1 MKVPESVKVLDDHEL
16 ILPVSDPEFGNLGYF
31 VKDSAY
37 YKQTP
42 CGVRILPDISLEEI
56 SHNARTQTKKSLF
69 SGCPMNGA
77 KAGIILSGKAASDR
91 KGALSAFGR
100 FLKEHLQK
108 GLYLHYDMGST
119 YADMCDIF
127 EGAGINLDRNR
138 EATPTHLYTAWT
150 IMAST
155 GAALEH
161 KEMSWSGCRIAI
173 EGFGR
178 VGSEFA
184 RLASE
189 KGAKIVSVSNTL
201 GSVSDSNGL
210 DMGNILEVHSQEGR
224 EFINHYDKEP
234 VEKVFSAD
242 CDVFVPCARPW
253 SVNESTKDMITAPVI
268 VAGSNVPMTMECERY
283 LWEKGKSIVPDGVSN
298 CGGFFIGW
306 LDFYAGFSDK
316 EKISSLLEN
325 RFKERVHQ
333 ILQQNEV
340 PSVHLDSFC
349 SKRKKLIES
358 GQGTG
363 EDILGSLFPE

>member
-16 ILPVSDPEFGNLGYF
+16 VLPVSDPDYGRLGYF
-31 VKDSAY
+31 VRDTAY

-77 KAGIILSGKAASDR
+77 KAGIILAGKAASDR

-100 FLKEHLQK
+100 ALKDYLEN
-108 GLYLHYDMGST
+108 GLYLHYDMGSS

-127 EGAGINLDRNR
+127 EGGGVPIDRNR
-138 EATPTHLYTAWT
+138 EPTPTHIYTAWT
-150 IMAST
+150 IVAAIR
-155 GAALEH
+155 AALEH
-161 KEMSWSGCRIAI
+161 REMGWSSSRIAI

-178 VGSEFA
+178 VGSEVA

-201 GSVSDSNGL
+201 GSVSDSGGL
-210 DMGNILEVHSQEGR
+210 DIDKMVQLHSQEGR
-224 EFINHYDKEP
+224 EFITHYDKEA

-242 CDVFVPCARPW
+242 CDVLVPCARSW
-253 SVNESTKDMITAPVI
+253 SVNESNKDMIKAPVI
-268 VAGSNVPMTMECERY
+268 VAGSNVPMTIECERS
-283 LWEKGKSIVPDGVSN
+283 LWEKGKAIVPDGVSN

-306 LDFYAGFSDK
+306 LNFYAGFSD
-316 EKISSLLEN
+316 ESRISSLLEN
-325 RFKERVHQ
+325 RFRERVHQ
-333 ILQQNEV
+333 ILQADEA
-340 PSVHLDSFC
+340 PSDYLDSFC
-349 SKRKKLIES
+349 RKRKKLIEPEPAE
-358 GQGTG
+358 QP
-363 EDILGSLFPE
+363 DVIDLLFPE